1 MDFDIYIGEIIFD
14 RWCPLTKVYR
24 STFMVK
30 FSITPLN
37 DERSTN
43 ETKNFHP
50 LVQES
55 VMDSSHYS
63 T

>member
-1 MDFDIYIGEIIFD
+1 MDFDIYIGEIISD
-14 RWCPLTKVYR
+14 RWCSLTKVYR

-30 FSITPLN
+30 FSITP
-37 DERSTN
+37 DETSTN